1 MKQNVGNNSN
11 GPNRLFSRLAAEKK
25 KTVAAACLIA
35 VMVFMW
41 VRVLAPKGLRSAE
54 AALMVQEAVKGESD
68 SELKISFIEL
78 PKVSGRNDALT
89 RDFFASNGWQNFYIR
104 STEGENLSGIE
115 GVNVVSRDGSE
126 EVVRRVAEKLK
137 LAAIVLGGNPQTFI
151 NDKLLG
157 VGDKLLVRDGGDS
170 FECEVVGIEEKM
182 VFIRCGEAE
191 ITLKLTQA
199 SIIDN

>member
-1 MKQNVGNNSN
+1 MEQKLRNS
-11 GPNRLFSRLAAEKK
+11 GSGANRVFSRLAAEKK
-25 KTVAAACLIA
+25 KTVAAVCLIA

-41 VRVLAPKGLRSAE
+41 VRMLAPKTPRGAK
-54 AALMVQEAVKGESD
+54 AALTAQEAVKGESN
-68 SELKISFIEL
+68 SELKISFTEL

-89 RDFFASNGWQNFYIR
+89 RDFFASNGWQNFIR
-104 STEGENLSGIE
+104 SGEGENLSGIE

-126 EVVRRVAEKLK
+126 EVIRRVAEKLK

-151 NDKLLG
+151 NDKLLS

-191 ITLKLTQA
+191 ITLKLMQT

>member
-1 MKQNVGNNSN
+1 MEQKLRNS
-11 GPNRLFSRLAAEKK
+11 GSGANRVFSRLAAEKK

-41 VRVLAPKGLRSAE
+41 VRVLAPKTPRGAK
-54 AALMVQEAVKGESD
+54 AALTAQEAVKGESN
-68 SELKISFIEL
+68 SELKISFTKL
-78 PKVSGRNDALT
+78 PKVRGRNDVLT
-89 RDFFASNGWQNFYIR
+89 RDFFASDGWRNFR

-126 EVVRRVAEKLK
+126 GVVRRVAEKLK
-137 LAAIVLGGNPQTFI
+137 LEAIMLGGTPQAFI
-151 NDKLLG
+151 NDKLRS
-157 VGDKLLVRDGGDS
+157 VGDKLLVSDGGDS
-170 FECEVVGIEEKM
+170 FECEVAGIEEKM

-199 SIIDN
+199 SIIGN